1 MAKNELGHV
10 VIVGAGPGNLIL
22 ARILQLKGVEVKV
35 YEREE
40 SINARSQGGTLDL
53 HVESGQ
59 YALPMAHLFKKFE
72 KLCRSE
78 GQDTRVMDK
87 TGTIHYEEVSSD
99 RNYDRPEIDRD
110 DIRQLLLESLKENT
124 IIQGHNLRTIQSFN
138 NGQHKL
144 VFDNGLTDT
153 ADLVVGS
160 GWSMVSFL
168 SKFSSQL
175 SEMSILLQVTYSS
188 SFIKCKT
195 RILRCDDGRSSIF

>member
-1 MAKNELGHV
+1 
-10 VIVGAGPGNLIL
+10 
-22 ARILQLKGVEVKV
+22 
-35 YEREE
+35 
-40 SINARSQGGTLDL
+40 
-53 HVESGQ
+53 
-59 YALPMAHLFKKFE
+59 MAHLFKKFE